1 MNSEESKRDQRE
13 IEDRMDPEV
22 WMRLH
27 RWVRE
32 MLKILYDL
40 GNSSVVIKFI

>member
-1 MNSEESKRDQRE
+1 MDSEESKRDQRE

-22 WMRLH
+22 WMRLP

-32 MLKILYDL
+32 MLKILDDMTRQSL
-40 GNSSVVIKFI
+40 VFKFM